1 MTDQSD
7 PSPTPPPYDYT
18 NDYTEETS
26 LSQQAMTNHAK
37 TYLDGLNTKQEQ
49 AVKTLDGPLLLLAGA
64 GTGKT
69 RALTTRIAHLIM
81 TGRARPNQIL
91 AVTFTNKAAREMK
104 TRIGTLLGQGVE
116 GMPWMGT
123 FHSVCAKIL
132 RSNAEVAGLQTSF
145 TILDKDDQLR
155 LLKQILRAENID
167 EKLWPPRL
175 MASLID
181 GWKNRALLPD
191 TVPQSDGWTFNGHGP
206 RIYGLYQSRLKTLNA
221 CDFGDLLLHVVEM
234 FKKHPEILAKYQDY
248 FRYILV
254 DEYQDTNIAQYMWLR
269 LLAATHHN
277 ICCVGDDDQS
287 IYGWRGAEVGNI
299 LRFETDFK
307 GAKIIRLEQNYRSTP
322 HILAAAG
329 ALIST
334 NKTRLGKELWT
345 QQTDGEKLRLIH
357 LPDSIAESRWIGE
370 QIEDLQAG
378 RGGHERTSLEDIAIL
393 VRASHQMRAFE
404 DRFVKIGLPYR
415 VIGGPRFYERLEI
428 RDALAYFRLVVSPQD
443 GLAFERIINTPK
455 RGLGD
460 KTLQKISQTA
470 RAADVSLL
478 QGAEMVLNDG
488 VLAKKASD
496 SLRILL
502 DKFDRW
508 TMLLKET
515 MKDAEI
521 VEDEEKPKDEHKDN
535 DRMSHVDLA
544 EIILDESGYMA
555 HWKNDPA
562 PDSPGRLENLKEL
575 VGQLS
580 NFENFSDMLEH
591 VSLVMDNDAAA
602 GEEKVSIMTMHAAK
616 GLEFPVVFLPGWEE
630 DLFPS
635 KRTLE
640 EDAKRKPN
648 EDKTKGLEE
657 ERRLA
662 YVGITRA
669 ERLCLISFVS
679 SRQIYRNWQTCYP
692 SQFIDELP
700 RAHVN
705 VLECSSNYGNRVYDG
720 MRRNTGANTGDS
732 IVEDMG
738 GNSGRNSGGDRPYSP
753 YYNNRNNRHNYYPRG
768 RPQKYRDQNG
778 RQEAV
783 IIEGKTAPI
792 FGLNDAV
799 IHPSLGAGTVVGVEA
814 EKVSVIFTNG
824 KSAKVMANYLTMGD

>member
-1 MTDQSD
+1 MPHQSD

-26 LSQQAMTNHAK
+26 LSQQAMATHAK

-206 RIYGLYQSRLKTLNA
+206 RIYDLYQSRLKTLNA

-478 QGAEMVLNDG
+478 QGARLVLNDG

-508 TMLLKET
+508 ARL
-515 MKDAEI
+515 MKDGMDH
-521 VEDEEKPKDEHKDN
+521 VE
-535 DRMSHVDLA
+535 LA
-544 EIILDESGYMA
+544 KIILDESDYTA
-555 HWKNDPA
+555 HWKNDTA

-575 VGQLS
+575 VGQLN
-580 NFENFSDMLEH
+580 NFEGFGDMLEH

-602 GEEKVSIMTMHAAK
+602 GEEKISIMTMHGAK
-616 GLEFPVVFLPGWEE
+616 GLEFPVVFLPGWER

-635 KRTLE
+635 KRTLDE
-640 EDAKRKPN
+640 EG
-648 EDKTKGLEE
+648 TKGLEE

-669 ERLCLISFVS
+669 ERLCMISHVMN
-679 SRQIYRNWQTCYP
+679 RQIFGSWQFCIK

-700 RAHVN
+700 PAHVME
-705 VLECSSNYGNRVYDG
+705 VECFAAYSNRGNDG
-720 MRRNTGANTGDS
+720 MGAKTGDS

-753 YYNNRNNRHNYYPRG
+753 YYNNRNNRHSSYPSPYPSPYPRG
-768 RPQKYRDQNG
+768 RPQKYRTQNRG
-778 RQEAV
+778 QEAV